1 MKKVVILGAGKIG
14 RMCAHLLQRSGD
26 YAVTSVDAHASGLEW
41 VRRHVPGVH
50 CEQAAFDDAKAMD
63 RVLAGQWAVISCAPF
78 FCNPLIAER
87 AKAHGVHYLDLT
99 EDVAVTKKVMALAQG
114 ASTAFIPQCGLAP
127 GYITIAAN
135 HLAKPMSE
143 IHELRCRVGA
153 LPRNPTNQLKYN
165 MTWSTNGLVNEYCN
179 PCEALVDGKMTLL
192 PPLENLEEFTL
203 DGIEYEAF
211 NTSGGLGSLGESLAG
226 RARSVNYK
234 TIRYPGHCK
243 LIKFLLNDL
252 GFIDHRQQLCDIF
265 DRSIPSTTDDVIV
278 ILCVAIGVENG
289 KLVEKIDSRRVP
301 AKEINGKHWTGIQI
315 TTAAGVCA
323 VLDMLKDG
331 QVPQKGF
338 VKMEDVSYDAFIA
351 NRFGREYAVR

>member
-1 MKKVVILGAGKIG
+1 MKNVVIIGAGKIG
-14 RMCAHLLQRSGD
+14 RMAAHFLAQSGD
-26 YAVTSVDAHASGLEW
+26 YAVHVVDAHEGSWRGAVAGLPNATGATVDFANEA
-41 VRRHVPGVH
+41 HLD
-50 CEQAAFDDAKAMD
+50 AALK
-63 RVLAGQWAVISCAPF
+63 GKWALISCAPF

-99 EDVAVTKKVMALAQG
+99 EDVAVTKKVMSLAEG
-114 ASTAFIPQCGLAP
+114 AATAVIPQCGLAP

-165 MTWSTNGLVNEYCN
+165 LTWSTNGLVNEYCN

-226 RARSVNYK
+226 RARNVNYK
-234 TIRYPGHCK
+234 TIRYPGHCAQMR
-243 LIKFLLNDL
+243 LLMNDL
-252 GFIDHRQQLCDIF
+252 KLNE
-265 DRSIPSTTDDVIV
+265 DRATLKRILENAVPQTLQDVVIV
-278 ILCVAIGVENG
+278 YVAVAGRQHGELREENY
-289 KLVEKIDSRRVP
+289 VSKIYPQVIDGRLWS
-301 AKEINGKHWTGIQI
+301 AIQV
-315 TTAAGVCA
+315 TTAAGLAA
-323 VLDMLKDG
+323 VLDEVM
-331 QVPQKGF
+331 QSAVPRRGLSGT
-338 VKMEDVSYDAFIA
+338 VP
-351 NRFGREYAVR
+351 

>member
-1 MKKVVILGAGKIG
+1 MKNVVIIGAGKIG
-14 RMCAHLLQRSGD
+14 RMAAHFLAQSGD
-26 YAVTSVDAHASGLEW
+26 YAVHVVDAHEGSWRGAVAGLPNATGATVDFANEA
-41 VRRHVPGVH
+41 HLD
-50 CEQAAFDDAKAMD
+50 AALK
-63 RVLAGQWAVISCAPF
+63 GKWALISCAPF

-99 EDVAVTKKVMALAQG
+99 EDVAVTKKVMSLAEG
-114 ASTAFIPQCGLAP
+114 AATAFIPQCGLAP

-165 MTWSTNGLVNEYCN
+165 LTWSTNGLVNEYCN

-211 NTSGGLGSLGESLAG
+211 NTSGGLGSLGESLGG
-226 RARSVNYK
+226 RARKV
-234 TIRYPGHCK
+234 GHCK
-243 LIKFLLNDL
+243 LIKFLLHDL
-252 GFIDHRQQLCDIF
+252 RFIDRREELCNVF
-265 DRSIPSTTDDVIV
+265 DRSIPATQDDVIV
-278 ILCVAIGVENG
+278 ILCVAIGIENG
-289 KLVEKIDSRRVP
+289 KLVEKTDARRVP
-301 AKEINGKHWTGIQI
+301 AKMIDGKHWTGIQI

-323 VLDMLKDG
+323 VVDMLKDG

-338 VKMEDVSYDAFIA
+338 VRMEDVRYEDFIK
-351 NRFGREYAVR
+351 NRFGREYAV

>member
-1 MKKVVILGAGKIG
+1 MKTVAIIGAGKIG
-14 RMCAHLLQRSGD
+14 RMAAHFLAKCGD
-26 YAVTSVDAHASGLEW
+26 YRVHVVDAHEPSWRESISGLAGATGAT
-41 VRRHVPGVH
+41 VDFSS
-50 CEQAAFDDAKAMD
+50 AADIDAALKGA
-63 RVLAGQWAVISCAPF
+63 WALISCAPF
-78 FCNPLIAER
+78 FCNPMIAER

-99 EDVAVTKKVMALAQG
+99 EDVAVTKKVMDLAKG

-179 PCEALVDGKMTLL
+179 PCEALVDGKTALL
-192 PPLENLEEFTL
+192 APLENLEEFTL
-203 DGIEYEAF
+203 DGIQYEAF

-226 RARSVNYK
+226 RARNVNYK
-234 TIRYPGHCK
+234 TIRYPGHCR
-243 LIKFLLNDL
+243 LIKFLLHDL
-252 GFIDHRQQLCDIF
+252 GFIDHRQDLCDIL
-265 DRSIPSTTDDVIV
+265 DRSVPTTKDDVIV

-289 KLVEKIDSRRVP
+289 RLVEKIDARRVP
-301 AKEINGKHWTGIQI
+301 AKTIDGKHWTGIQI

-323 VLDMLKDG
+323 VLDLLKDG
-331 QVPQKGF
+331 KVPEKGF
-338 VKMEDVSYDAFIA
+338 VRMEDVRYEDFIA
-351 NRFGREYAVR
+351 NRFGREYAV

>member
-1 MKKVVILGAGKIG
+1 MKNVLIIGAGKIG
-14 RMCAHLLQRSGD
+14 RMAAHLLAHTGD
-26 YAVTSVDAHASGLEW
+26 YRVHVVDSHEPSWRGAIEGLPNATGATADFSNAAHLD
-41 VRRHVPGVH
+41 
-50 CEQAAFDDAKAMD
+50 AAMK
-63 RVLAGQWAVISCAPF
+63 GQWALISCAPF

-87 AKAHGVHYLDLT
+87 AKAHGAHYLDLT
-99 EDVAVTKKVMALAQG
+99 EDVAVTKQVMALAQG

-192 PPLENLEEFTL
+192 APLENLEEFTL
-203 DGIEYEAF
+203 DGIQYEAF

-226 RARSVNYK
+226 RARNVNYK

-265 DRSIPSTTDDVIV
+265 DRSIPATSDDVIV
-278 ILCVAIGVENG
+278 ILCVAIGIENG

-301 AKEINGKHWTGIQI
+301 AKSMQGKHWTGIQI

-338 VKMEDVSYDAFIA
+338 VRMEDVSYEAFIA
-351 NRFGREYAVR
+351 NRFGREYAV